1 MSNCNACDQQ
11 SQRQINVKE
20 CFASLE
26 VNELSLFLI
35 HALQGGKIRF
45 ENSAIRQ
52 GPCGDS
58 CALSM
63 TIERKVRGRKICRLS
78 DFRWRGL
85 RGQDGPL
92 PGRCPILRARF

>member
-20 CFASLE
+20 CFASLA

-45 ENSAIRQ
+45 VGFVGKMAH
-52 GPCGDS
+52 
-58 CALSM
+58 
-63 TIERKVRGRKICRLS
+63 CRA
-78 DFRWRGL
+78 G
-85 RGQDGPL
+85 
-92 PGRCPILRARF
+92 A

>member
-1 MSNCNACDQQ
+1 VMSNCNACDQQ

-20 CFASLE
+20 CFASLA

-45 ENSAIRQ
+45 ANSAIRQ

-63 TIERKVRGRKICRLS
+63 TTERKVRGRKFVDCR
-78 DFRWRGL
+78 
-85 RGQDGPL
+85 
-92 PGRCPILRARF
+92 ILGGVGFVGKMAHCQAGARY